1 MGNICCIGMCLVS
14 EYHVVRSGDNADDVV
29 VVVVVDVVVV
39 GDADKV
45 CSASFMVTSVEL
57 IVSDDMTT
65 TSVSVWVL
73 LNEFDFWNRLLLLL
87 LLLRRLLR
95 LLVVLKLMFLEEY
108 HG

>member
-29 VVVVVDVVVV
+29 VVDVVVV
-39 GDADKV
+39 GDAD
-45 CSASFMVTSVEL
+45 ASFMVTSVEL
-57 IVSDDMTT
+57 IMSDDMTT

-87 LLLRRLLR
+87 LLRR
-95 LLVVLKLMFLEEY
+95 
-108 HG
+108 

>member
-29 VVVVVDVVVV
+29 VVDVVVV

-45 CSASFMVTSVEL
+45 CSASFMATSVEL
-57 IVSDDMTT
+57 IVSDDVTT

-87 LLLRRLLR
+87 LLRR
-95 LLVVLKLMFLEEY
+95 
-108 HG
+108 

>member
-14 EYHVVRSGDNADDVV
+14 EYHVVRSGDNADDDVVV
-29 VVVVVDVVVV
+29 VVVVVDVVVDVVAV

-45 CSASFMVTSVEL
+45 CSASFMVTSVAL

-87 LLLRRLLR
+87 LPRR
-95 LLVVLKLMFLEEY
+95 
-108 HG
+108 

>member
-29 VVVVVDVVVV
+29 VVVVVVDVVV
-39 GDADKV
+39 GDADM
-45 CSASFMVTSVEL
+45 SFMATSVEL
-57 IVSDDMTT
+57 IVSDDVTT